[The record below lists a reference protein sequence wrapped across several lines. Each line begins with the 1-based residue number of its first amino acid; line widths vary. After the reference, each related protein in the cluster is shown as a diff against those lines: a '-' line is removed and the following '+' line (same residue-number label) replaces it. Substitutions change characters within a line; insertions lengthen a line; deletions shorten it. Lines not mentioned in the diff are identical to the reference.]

1 MYDNSI
7 RILLGVVL
15 NVWGRKV
22 LLCDC
27 DSFTKAY
34 YRSKYEIEKFLPIL
48 YHDGSTATSS
58 DEIPPYEGFQIGEE
72 LW

>member
-1 MYDNSI
+1 M
-7 RILLGVVL
+7 L

-48 YHDGSTATSS
+48 YHDGSTPKSH

-72 LW
+72 LYSNNRWEWLNTF